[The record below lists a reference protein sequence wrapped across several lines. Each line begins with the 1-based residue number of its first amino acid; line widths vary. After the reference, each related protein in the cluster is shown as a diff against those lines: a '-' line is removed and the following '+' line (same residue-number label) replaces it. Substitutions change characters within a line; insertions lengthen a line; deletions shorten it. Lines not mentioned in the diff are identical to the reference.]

1 LRLAIDIIHTKKI
14 LIISDILIWKPDK
27 RVANYLRLIRVSF
40 IYKFQTHEEQDNYS
54 KVLFILLV
62 RYVKIF
68 YNILINAI
76 KIHDNDYNTW
86 LGFRI
91 IIRGITFDS
100 RLDSWLRVKWQLK
113 SMRESFN
120 KMISFFTKWRPTR
133 ECRMFSNSSRQR
145 WVAWLYCLIAIITS
159 WMLQ

>member
-1 LRLAIDIIHTKKI
+1 
-14 LIISDILIWKPDK
+14 
-27 RVANYLRLIRVSF
+27 LRLIRVSLLD
-40 IYKFQTHEEQDNYS
+40 KLQTHEEQDNYS
-54 KVLFILLV
+54 NVLFILLV

-100 RLDSWLRVKWQLK
+100 SFDSWIVGYEL
-113 SMRESFN
+113 N
-120 KMISFFTKWRPTR
+120 D
-133 ECRMFSNSSRQR
+133 N
-145 WVAWLYCLIAIITS
+145 
-159 WMLQ
+159 